1 VIAVGAAVIVTAVPF
16 AWTRIAAAGH
26 LYDAGT
32 VGDAPA
38 ARVVL
43 VLGAELAPG
52 GTQPKPVLAGRLDTA
67 AQLVRAGHAAV
78 ILVSGD
84 GGGVSGDETTAMR
97 TYLTGQGI
105 EPGRVVADP
114 HGLDTYDSCWR
125 ARHVYGIERA
135 LVVTQSYHLAR
146 AVALCRSVGID
157 ADGVRAA
164 CTDCQAFTLFRN
176 GLRDYFAAGKAAL
189 DAVRERGPAVE
200 SPPDDAVTRALAT
213 A

>member
-1 VIAVGAAVIVTAVPF
+1 VAGAIVVLSAVPF
-16 AWTRIAAAGH
+16 VWTRIVAAGH
-26 LYDAGT
+26 LYDAGGADG
-32 VGDAPA
+32 VPA

-67 AQLVRAGHAAV
+67 ARLVREGRAEV

-84 GGGVSGDETTAMR
+84 GGGVSGDETAAMR
-97 TYLTGQGI
+97 GYLTGRGI

-146 AVALCRSVGID
+146 AVALCRSVGVD

-164 CTDCQAFTLFRN
+164 CDDCRSFTLFRN
-176 GLRDYFAAGKAAL
+176 GVRDYVAASKAAL
-189 DAVRERGPAVE
+189 DAARHRRAAVE
-200 SPPDDAVTRALAT
+200 SPPDDAVNRALPPA
-213 A
+213 

>member
-1 VIAVGAAVIVTAVPF
+1 MVGAVVLITAVPF
-16 AWTRIAAAGH
+16 AWTRISAAGH
-26 LYDAGT
+26 LYDPDPAGD
-32 VGDAPA
+32 VPA

-67 AQLVRAGHAAV
+67 ARLVRDGRATV

-97 TYLTGQGI
+97 DYLIARGI
-105 EPGRVVADP
+105 APGRVVADP

-125 ARHVYGIERA
+125 ARHVYGLERA

-157 ADGVRAA
+157 ADGVRAT
-164 CTDCQAFTLFRN
+164 CDDCQAFTLFRN
-176 GLRDYFAAGKAAL
+176 GVRDYVAASKAAL
-189 DAVRERGPAVE
+189 DAVRQRGPAVD

-213 A
+213 P